1 MIFDMHNSGIFFSS
15 QHVVPSLPETI
26 LAAIDRQIR
35 NHPPWFPSFLYR
47 PLIHLNRWVWAPHQV
62 CFVHALFAYFVLFSC
77 SAVLTSGTFLTTD
90 LVQPARDTA
99 STQRPCL
106 SRLRRAA
113 AQVAARGTARPR
125 PIGPSCRGR
134 RAGGQV
140 RLRRTYHDKPSILYL
155 SSIFSKVGG
164 QFYAIDIFLLLL
176 NRCPSHQCILLLTR
190 SGTVHTFS
198 DPWRELCEAS
208 SPATQ
213 LLLGIIF
220 FAHIASFL
228 LLLLLFSLL
237 QRQKVLGLQT

>member
-1 MIFDMHNSGIFFSS
+1 M
-15 QHVVPSLPETI
+15 
-26 LAAIDRQIR
+26 
-35 NHPPWFPSFLYR
+35 
-47 PLIHLNRWVWAPHQV
+47 
-62 CFVHALFAYFVLFSC
+62 LFSC

-228 LLLLLFSLL
+228 LLLLLLFSLL